1 MLLGIDIGSSG
12 CKGVLFDENGAVLC
26 RERTDY
32 TTADPFFDAFCTVVS
47 RVAKQYPVR
56 AIGLSSHGE
65 TIIPVGADGC
75 AVYPALMN
83 SDNRASKQSAAL
95 VERLGRERI
104 YGITGQPA
112 HPMYSLPKIMW
123 LRDNKP
129 DVFAKTVKF
138 CGVPEY
144 IMGRL
149 GLEPICD
156 YTIASRFMA
165 LDIRRHAW
173 SDEILS
179 AAGINRSLL
188 CETGQAGGVS
198 SIIPHDIAS
207 ALGLPDGV
215 ILAPAGHDQPCGAFG
230 AGLTDQGSVVS
241 AGSYECLTAVG
252 KEPCSAAALK
262 YSFNTYCHICPDAYV
277 TLAFFPAGMCVQY
290 FTELLGSTEITPAG
304 PTGLLVTP
312 HVVGA
317 CNPDWNPDARGSVY
331 GFHPG
336 VGRELFLCAVYEGI
350 ACELKLNLDA
360 LESILPLSD
369 TIRVH
374 GGGAEKDWVLQ
385 LRADITGRSFQRL
398 ESAEAG
404 CRGAALLAGVSVGV
418 YKDYTEAA
426 DTVKC
431 QDGQYSPNP
440 AAAKQYLPQIERY
453 LKFRESGMNL

>member
-1 MLLGIDIGSSG
+1 MLLGIDMGSSG
-12 CKGVLFDENGAVLC
+12 CKGVLFGENGAVLC
-26 RERTDY
+26 RERAEYATN
-32 TTADPFFDAFCTVVS
+32 DPFFDAFCTVVS
-47 RVAKQYPVR
+47 RIAAKHPVR

-65 TIIPVGADGC
+65 TVIPVGADGR
-75 AVYPALMN
+75 AVYPALLN

-104 YGITGQPA
+104 YAITGLPA

-123 LRDNKP
+123 LRDNGP
-129 DVFAKTVKF
+129 DAFVKTAKF

-149 GLEPICD
+149 GMEPVSD

-165 LDIRRHAW
+165 LDIRRHTW

-188 CETGQAGGVS
+188 CETGQAGQVSGV
-198 SIIPHDIAS
+198 IPHGAAS
-207 ALGLPDGV
+207 TLGLRDGV

-230 AGLTDQGSVVS
+230 AGLTDRGAALS

-252 KEPCSAAALK
+252 REPCSEAALK
-262 YSFNTYCHICPDAYV
+262 YSFNTYCHVCPGAYV

-290 FTELLGSTEITPAG
+290 FTELLGRAEIEPAG

-317 CNPDWNPDARGSVY
+317 CNPDWNPDARGGVY

-336 VGRELFLCAVYEGI
+336 VSRELLTRAVYEGI

-360 LESILPLSD
+360 LENVLPLVG

-374 GGGAEKDWVLQ
+374 GGGVEKDWTLQ

-404 CRGAALLAGVSVGV
+404 CRGAALLAGVSQGV
-418 YKDYTEAA
+418 YKDYAEAA
-426 DTVKC
+426 GTVKC
-431 QDGQYSPNP
+431 QKGLYTPNP
-440 AAAKQYLPQIERY
+440 VTGQQYLPQIARY
-453 LKFRESGMNL
+453 LKFRESGMKL